1 MTVATTN
8 FNVSPYYD
16 DYDEDKGFLRVLFR
30 PAYSIQA
37 RELTQLQTILQK
49 QVTRTG
55 DFLIKDGSPVT
66 GGELTLDTDISYV
79 KLLTTYGGSTITAN
93 NFLNKT
99 VISSSTSTSRAQVV
113 AISEASGDDDPTLM
127 VKYLGPTTFGN
138 SESIIVED
146 SADSNTATSIAAS
159 ATGTGSVV
167 SITEGVYYTSG
178 FFVKVAA
185 QSLILDKY
193 TNTPSYRIGLTT
205 TESIVDSATDTTLLD
220 PAAGTYN
227 ANAPGAT
234 RFKIELTL
242 AKKSTSSTDPV
253 EANATA
259 NFIELMRT
267 ESGIPVK
274 HVKYPVFGAI
284 EKTMARRTYDE
295 SGDYTIKPFPIQ
307 IIDHQGATGTTAV
320 NQPSSSSGD
329 TITIT
334 GTGTEFSNEFA
345 VNDVINLSSDT
356 SSSANVT
363 AITNAT
369 SMSVSLNQTGLGDGT
384 TQTIYNESK
393 VSAAMEPGKA
403 YAKGYEFETM
413 ATQYVD
419 VRRGRDVVTA
429 NSFTVATNMG
439 AFFKVAMLNKD
450 VDGAGA
456 SGLWNP
462 TGEDASANTAEQ
474 VDMHCLPMLASG
486 ANNSIGLGRANTD
499 GGTTAAVAV
508 YNSSKI
514 GTAQVRQIDYSD
526 GTPGNNDETDT
537 NRERYDFYV
546 YNMQFAAVSNT
557 VVGNAV
563 TAVGQQELGL
573 SAAGENIILE
583 TANST
588 FVDIVVNENAAEI
601 DSNGQANFIKAGT
614 VAVSQNSNT
623 ITGTDTT
630 FSTDF
635 YVNDIFSVQGLPSSG
650 ARTYAKVVSIT
661 SDTVM
666 TANTQLNSGT
676 AVTGK
681 YIYNETMYRASDD
694 DATRLHIRQASD
706 IDDAYNGSTVTIGS
720 ETRKILDYDGTANTA
735 TLNVAFSTNVSTED
749 TYSLNFGIKD
759 IESFANATVGATT
772 VVTNK
777 TVNIDVEGRF
787 TTLDPS
793 SNTKLYESDTNTLLF
808 PIPQSNI
815 KTTKPSSAVGTY
827 DIKRHYA
834 NQLFTTSSS
843 SAGVTT
849 LSGVGSGGTRVFK
862 GGASSTKTGS
872 ATYNDY
878 IVVVSDSS
886 PSGTSGRANGE
897 VVKLASAVVSGAGT
911 GVVLTANLKYANVGS
926 SADIFKADVIATI
939 SVSARDSKQKL
950 LLQVMLLII

>member
-49 QVTRTG
+49 QITRTG
-55 DFLIKDGSPVT
+55 DFLVKDGSPVT
-66 GGELTLDTDISYV
+66 GGELTLDTDITYV
-79 KLLTTYGGSTITAN
+79 KLLTTYGGVTITAN

-99 VISSSTSTSRAQVV
+99 VVSSSTSTSRAQVV
-113 AISEASGDDDPTLM
+113 AIAEESGDDAPTLM
-127 VKYLGPTTFGN
+127 IKYLGPTTFGN
-138 SESIIVED
+138 SESITVEA
-146 SADSNTATSIAAS
+146 SADSNTVTTIAAS

-185 QSLILDKY
+185 LSLILDKY
-193 TNTPSYRIGLTT
+193 DNVPSYRIGLTT

-242 AKKSTSSTDPV
+242 SKKGTSSTDPV

-267 ESGIPVK
+267 EAGIPVK
-274 HVKYPVFGAI
+274 HVKYPIFGAI

-320 NQPSSSSGD
+320 NQPSSASGD
-329 TITIT
+329 TITLT
-334 GTGTEFSNEFA
+334 GTGTDFSNEFA

-413 ATQYVD
+413 GTQYVD

-450 VDGAGA
+450 VDGSGA

-462 TGEDASANTAEQ
+462 TGEGASANTAEQ
-474 VDMHCLPMLASG
+474 VDIHCLPMLASG

-499 GGTTAAVAV
+499 GGTAAAVAV

-563 TAVGQQELGL
+563 TAVGQQELGCL
-573 SAAGENIILE
+573 L
-583 TANST
+583 
-588 FVDIVVNENAAEI
+588 
-601 DSNGQANFIKAGT
+601 
-614 VAVSQNSNT
+614 
-623 ITGTDTT
+623 
-630 FSTDF
+630 
-635 YVNDIFSVQGLPSSG
+635 Y
-650 ARTYAKVVSIT
+650 T
-661 SDTVM
+661 SD
-666 TANTQLNSGT
+666 A
-676 AVTGK
+676 
-681 YIYNETMYRASDD
+681 
-694 DATRLHIRQASD
+694 
-706 IDDAYNGSTVTIGS
+706 
-720 ETRKILDYDGTANTA
+720 
-735 TLNVAFSTNVSTED
+735 
-749 TYSLNFGIKD
+749 
-759 IESFANATVGATT
+759 
-772 VVTNK
+772 
-777 TVNIDVEGRF
+777 
-787 TTLDPS
+787 
-793 SNTKLYESDTNTLLF
+793 
-808 PIPQSNI
+808 
-815 KTTKPSSAVGTY
+815 
-827 DIKRHYA
+827 
-834 NQLFTTSSS
+834 
-843 SAGVTT
+843 
-849 LSGVGSGGTRVFK
+849 
-862 GGASSTKTGS
+862 
-872 ATYNDY
+872 
-878 IVVVSDSS
+878 
-886 PSGTSGRANGE
+886 
-897 VVKLASAVVSGAGT
+897 
-911 GVVLTANLKYANVGS
+911 
-926 SADIFKADVIATI
+926 ADE
-939 SVSARDSKQKL
+939 
-950 LLQVMLLII
+950 